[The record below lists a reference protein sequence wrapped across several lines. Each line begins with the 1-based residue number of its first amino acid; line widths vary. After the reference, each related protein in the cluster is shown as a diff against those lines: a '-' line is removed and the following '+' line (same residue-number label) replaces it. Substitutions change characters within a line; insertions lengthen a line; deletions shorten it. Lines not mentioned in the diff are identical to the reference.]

1 MKNLELLSGKELVD
15 YLFSL
20 DDEREMQEFERV
32 EDELNWRYE
41 PEYVSKLYREYKI
54 KMGLIKD
61 DTYDTYVDTYV
72 DADGNEYPNVTQ
84 IPPMWDRGDNIID
97 LTDMPLD

>member
-54 KMGLIKD
+54 KTFFFLKLLGLIKD
-61 DTYDTYVDTYV
+61 DTY
-72 DADGNEYPNVTQ
+72 
-84 IPPMWDRGDNIID
+84 
-97 LTDMPLD
+97 

>member
-1 MKNLELLSGKELVD
+1 MKDLELLSGKELVD

-32 EDELNWRYE
+32 EDELNCRYE

-54 KMGLIKD
+54 KTFFFLKLLGLIKD
-61 DTYDTYVDTYV
+61 DTY
-72 DADGNEYPNVTQ
+72 
-84 IPPMWDRGDNIID
+84 
-97 LTDMPLD
+97 

>member
-1 MKNLELLSGKELVD
+1 MKDLELLSGKELVD

-41 PEYVSKLYREYKI
+41 PEYVSKLYRDIRLKHSFFSSY
-54 KMGLIKD
+54 
-61 DTYDTYVDTYV
+61 
-72 DADGNEYPNVTQ
+72 
-84 IPPMWDRGDNIID
+84 WD
-97 LTDMPLD
+97 